1 LLHLSSF
8 FGVMRDNVFMNTS
21 SEYLYFND
29 FARSVISTLPIR
41 QKTRSTYLSAFTRHI
56 EPALRLKTVQEVS
69 RADVQRVIAPLSPQ
83 LAATTLA
90 VLKTLYREGI
100 AGEIISTS
108 PAHGVSGPRIFVSP
122 RKFLTWEELAALEFG
137 KYTAQIHFL
146 ALHGLRWG
154 EAVVLTGDDVRDGR
168 IYVSRSIH
176 GQTKS
181 KAAVRMVPLIGKFTP
196 IPRSPKTLRKVLE
209 PHGVT
214 IHSLRHSFAYLLK
227 QQGVHVTTA
236 QRLLGHSDPRVTL
249 AIYTQV
255 LDNEIDDVGKL
266 INSVINP

>member
-1 LLHLSSF
+1 
-8 FGVMRDNVFMNTS
+8 MTTS
-21 SEYLYFND
+21 SEHLYFND

-41 QKTRSTYLSAFTRHI
+41 QKTRSTYISAFTRHI
-56 EPALRLKTVQEVS
+56 EPALHHTRLHEVS
-69 RADVQRVIAPLSPQ
+69 RADIHRVIAPLSPQ

-100 AGEIISTS
+100 AGGIVSAS
-108 PAHGVSGPRIFVSP
+108 PAHGVSGPRVIVSP
-122 RKFLTWEELAALEFG
+122 RKFLTWEELSVLEFG

-154 EAVVLTGDDVRDGR
+154 EAVVLTADDVRDGR

-181 KAAVRMVPLIGKFTP
+181 KAGVRMVPLIGKFTQ
-196 IPRSPKTLRKVLE
+196 IPKSPKTLRKVLD

>member
-1 LLHLSSF
+1 
-8 FGVMRDNVFMNTS
+8 MTTS
-21 SEYLYFND
+21 LENPEFND
-29 FARSVISTLPIR
+29 FARSVIATLPIR
-41 QKTRSTYLSAFTRHI
+41 QKTRSTYISAFTRHI
-56 EPALRLKTVQEVS
+56 EPVLHKKTLHEVS

-100 AGEIISTS
+100 AAKIVTSS
-108 PAHGVSGPRIFVSP
+108 PAQGVSGPRIYVTP
-122 RKFLTWEELAALEFG
+122 RKFLTWDEISKLEFG
-137 KYTAQIHFL
+137 KYTEQIRFL

-154 EAVVLTGDDVRDGR
+154 EAVALTVDDVRDGR
-168 IYVSRSIH
+168 IYISRSIH

-181 KAAVRMVPLIGKFTP
+181 KAGVRTVPLIGRFSQ
-196 IPRSPKTLRKVLE
+196 IPKSSKTLRKVLE

-255 LDNEIDDVGKL
+255 LDNEIDDVGRL

>member
-1 LLHLSSF
+1 
-8 FGVMRDNVFMNTS
+8 MTTS
-21 SEYLYFND
+21 SEKLYFND

-41 QKTRSTYLSAFTRHI
+41 KKTRSTYISAFTRHI
-56 EPALRLKTVQEVS
+56 EPALHLKKVHEVS
-69 RADVQRVIAPLSPQ
+69 RADIHRVIAPLSPQ

-90 VLKTLYREGI
+90 VLNTLYREGI
-100 AGEIISTS
+100 SGEIVSVS
-108 PAHGVSGPRIFVSP
+108 PVHGVSGPRVIVSP
-122 RKFLTWEELAALEFG
+122 RKFLTWEELSVLEFG

-154 EAVVLTGDDVRDGR
+154 EAVALTADDVRDGR

-181 KAAVRMVPLIGKFTP
+181 KAGVRMVPLIGKFMQ
-196 IPRSPKTLRKVLE
+196 IPKSPKTLRKVLD

-236 QRLLGHSDPRVTL
+236 QRLLGHSDPRVTMN
-249 AIYTQV
+249 IYTQV
-255 LDNEIDDVGKL
+255 LDSEIDDVGL
-266 INSVINP
+266 LLSRTTGF

>member
-1 LLHLSSF
+1 
-8 FGVMRDNVFMNTS
+8 MTTS
-21 SEYLYFND
+21 PEHIYFND

-41 QKTRSTYLSAFTRHI
+41 PKTRSTYTSAFVRHI
-56 EPALRLKTVQEVS
+56 EPILRSKTLHELN
-69 RADVQRVIAPLSPQ
+69 RADIARLIAPLNPQ
-83 LAATTLA
+83 IAATTLA
-90 VLKTLYREGI
+90 ILKTVYREGI
-100 AGEIISTS
+100 AGKLIDLSA
-108 PAHGVSGPRIFVSP
+108 AHGVSGPRIIVSP
-122 RKFLTWEELAALEFG
+122 QKFLTWDEISKLEFG
-137 KYTAQIHFL
+137 KYTRDIHFL

-154 EAVVLTGDDVRDGR
+154 EAVALTREDVRDGR
-168 IYVSRSIH
+168 IYISRSIH

-181 KAAVRMVPLIGKFTP
+181 KAGVRMVPLIGSYVQ
-196 IPRSPKTLRKVLE
+196 IPKSPKTLRKVLK

-255 LDNEIDDVGKL
+255 LDNEIDDVGVL
-266 INSVINP
+266 INSLIKAE

>member
-1 LLHLSSF
+1 
-8 FGVMRDNVFMNTS
+8 MTTS
-21 SEYLYFND
+21 PKHLYFND

-41 QKTRSTYLSAFTRHI
+41 QKTRSTYISAFTRHI
-56 EPALRLKTVQEVS
+56 EPALGSKTLQEVS
-69 RADVQRVIAPLSPQ
+69 RADIHRIIAPLSPQ

-100 AGEIISTS
+100 AGEIISSS

-122 RKFLTWEELAALEFG
+122 RKFLTWEELSVLEFG
-137 KYTAQIHFL
+137 KYTAHIRFL

-154 EAVVLTGDDVRDGR
+154 EAVALTADDVRDGR

-181 KAAVRMVPLIGKFTP
+181 MAGVRMVPLIGKYTQ
-196 IPRSPKTLRKVLE
+196 IPKSPKTLRKVLE

-255 LDNEIDDVGKL
+255 LDSEIDDVGRL
-266 INSVINP
+266 MNSVISP

>member
-1 LLHLSSF
+1 
-8 FGVMRDNVFMNTS
+8 MTTS
-21 SEYLYFND
+21 SEHLYFND

-41 QKTRSTYLSAFTRHI
+41 QKTRSTYISAFTRHI
-56 EPALRLKTVQEVS
+56 EPALHHKRLHEIS
-69 RADVQRVIAPLSPQ
+69 RADIHRVIAPLSPQ

-100 AGEIISTS
+100 AGEIVSAS
-108 PAHGVSGPRIFVSP
+108 PAHGVSGPRVIVSP
-122 RKFLTWEELAALEFG
+122 RKFLTWEELSVLEFG

-154 EAVVLTGDDVRDGR
+154 EAVALTPDDVRDGR

-181 KAAVRMVPLIGKFTP
+181 KAGVRMVPLIGKFTQ
-196 IPRSPKTLRKVLE
+196 IPKSPKTLRKVLD

-255 LDNEIDDVGKL
+255 LDSEIDDVGKL
-266 INSVINP
+266 INSVIKA